1 MSAILIIKVL
11 FLLLLANGTPVIA
24 KKLLGVRL
32 AFPLDGGKPF
42 IDGRPLFGE
51 SKTIRGIISSLIVT
65 TIGALVIG
73 YSLQLGLIFAAASIS
88 GDLASSFIKRRLGYP
103 PSSRALGLDQLPE
116 SILPLLFCWQALG
129 LDITTAV
136 IIVGLFFAG
145 ELVLSRLLFRLNIRD
160 RPY

>member
-1 MSAILIIKVL
+1 MT
-11 FLLLLANGTPVIA
+11 G
-24 KKLLGVRL
+24 
-32 AFPLDGGKPF
+32 
-42 IDGRPLFGE
+42 
-51 SKTIRGIISSLIVT
+51 
-65 TIGALVIG
+65 IGAWLIG

-88 GDLASSFIKRRLGYP
+88 GDLASSFIKRRLGLA

-116 SILPLLFCWQALG
+116 SILPLLFCWQALS
-129 LDITTAV
+129 LEISTAV

>member
-1 MSAILIIKVL
+1 MSAMLIIKAL

-24 KKLLGVRL
+24 KKLLGARL
-32 AFPLDGGKPF
+32 AYPLDGGKLF
-42 IDGRPLFGE
+42 FDGRPIFGR
-51 SKTIRGIISSLIVT
+51 SKTLRGIIASLIVT
-65 TIGALVIG
+65 GIGAWLIG

-88 GDLASSFIKRRLGYP
+88 GDLASSFIKRRLGLA

-116 SILPLLFCWQALG
+116 SILPLLFCWQALS
-129 LDITTAV
+129 LEISTAV